1 MTQDHLTLI
10 PALVVEDQR
19 VHSTKDIMTLML
31 TPKTGTRPEE
41 SRLITQYSKNKDLG
55 KSGPP

>member
-10 PALVVEDQR
+10 PVLVEDQR
-19 VHSTKDIMTLML
+19 VHSTKDIMMLML

-41 SRLITQYSKNKDLG
+41 SRLITLNSKNKDLG
-55 KSGPP
+55 KSGPH